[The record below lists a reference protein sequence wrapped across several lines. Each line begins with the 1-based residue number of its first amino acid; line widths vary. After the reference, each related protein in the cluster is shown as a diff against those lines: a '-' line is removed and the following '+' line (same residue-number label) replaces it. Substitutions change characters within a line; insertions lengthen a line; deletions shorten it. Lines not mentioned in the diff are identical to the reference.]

1 MRFGRY
7 KKDEQEGDGDDD
19 GYDACEPAM
28 NREKSM
34 YEIMMPRT
42 DGSVRRDGSS
52 EERTLNQDS
61 YQGEQDF

>member
-1 MRFGRY
+1 MRSGRY
-7 KKDEQEGDGDDD
+7 KKDEQEGDGDGDDD

-28 NREKSM
+28 NRGKSM

-52 EERTLNQDS
+52 EERTLN
-61 YQGEQDF
+61 

>member
-1 MRFGRY
+1 MRSGRY
-7 KKDEQEGDGDDD
+7 KKGEQEGDGDGDDD

-42 DGSVRRDGSS
+42 DGSVRGDESS
-52 EERTLNQDS
+52 EERTLN
-61 YQGEQDF
+61 